1 VASEPPKTSLDIET
15 EAREARKNSVL
26 AAKAWGIAL
35 GALFP
40 AVYTPLRN
48 VKVVFVILSLIGGFA
63 ALGGALG
70 AAKAIFHGATVLVL
84 RPKSAWQLPM
94 QITIALGVPLLLSLF
109 FLRHGV
115 PTWAAIQPL
124 LSWDMLIP
132 LVIIAFLS
140 RAGGSL
146 LDRTVPVRGFLI
158 AAYLLFVLCMSWSLE
173 FTSRSE
179 GVARYFVVYL
189 MYVAVSY
196 GGMLFSFLKAPQKPS
211 LSPEKDEIE
220 NIIVGAMA
228 VASAY
233 GKVLEENSQ
242 IYGLAIPI
250 SKLPFPKDH
259 IKRAI
264 AILYSALQKE
274 NIKDFIRRKFPNQ
287 SEHILSEKYLDSLMI
302 SYSFLPHFV
311 SQEESE
317 LFRNFYNITAREK
330 LQEMLR
336 NPERFHEEIVELAHR
351 FADTSVIEIV
361 ERIHEEGMQYLAEL
375 EAYRGQV
382 HDEVKKI
389 KLSAQRHRTLS
400 KRQPILWASLIGLAV
415 LGVIFYNQRQAYLGH
430 LKDCERYGV
439 SGEIALRDCAKK
451 ERYHCC
457 QFQYVLP
464 SQAPGTPAYGKRFVL
479 TDTLH
484 FSPPEPSDK
493 PSDNSSLEGRYFLGE
508 NLFLALHID
517 IRTVPEPIQTLIRFA
532 CDELPNLCTNVTLYG
547 VIDVI
552 GRLGRDQ
559 LGVLGLRVEHITFQ
573 PQPLD
578 P

>member
-1 VASEPPKTSLDIET
+1 
-15 EAREARKNSVL
+15 
-26 AAKAWGIAL
+26 
-35 GALFP
+35 
-40 AVYTPLRN
+40 
-48 VKVVFVILSLIGGFA
+48 
-63 ALGGALG
+63 
-70 AAKAIFHGATVLVL
+70 
-84 RPKSAWQLPM
+84 
-94 QITIALGVPLLLSLF
+94 
-109 FLRHGV
+109 
-115 PTWAAIQPL
+115 
-124 LSWDMLIP
+124 MLIP

-439 SGEIALRDCAKK
+439 SGEIALRDCAKNEVIRTAALQRWLKQVKRTMREWFNQRIAELRVIAPLPEDLTAYMPITLGALK